1 MRRRVIS
8 VWVFLLIGTSLARAQ
23 VAPVVSEIQIEQEG
37 RVIEDQSISGL
48 IATPTGAPLS
58 MRQVRDT
65 VAHLTSLNRFEDV
78 RVLQEATPAG
88 IRLRYV
94 LVPLHPVDRLAFR
107 GTLGVSENEVRDVI
121 VERFGEAPSAGR
133 MEEVHEALRLW
144 YRDRGYVT
152 ARITPSI
159 EETHNPDRA
168 TMVFDIVAG
177 VRARIGRLEITVI
190 GGGQQE
196 ESQDI
201 GVSVGD
207 VYDNDEVVRALDEFV
222 ADLRGRGY
230 YEAQS
235 IHTPLFES
243 DGSATVRVS
252 IERGPLV
259 SVAFAG
265 DPLPEDQRELLVP
278 VRAEGSAD
286 EDLLEDASADIEDYF
301 RVRGYRDAV
310 VAYTR
315 EETGEKLTITFRVTR
330 GPRYVVDTVTISGQA
345 EIPLPE
351 LDALTGIERGRPYI
365 QAVVDAGAS
374 AIREAYRR
382 RGFTRAAVQST
393 VTERPREREQD
404 GDRPVEVR
412 FRITEGPRTL
422 VGMVSSAGAITI
434 AEAALREPMVT
445 VPGRP
450 YSEGDVAADRDRIDL
465 EYRNRGFEGVVVN
478 PEVSFVDDGTRA
490 DVRFVISEGPQVFVD
505 HVIIVGNRR
514 TSTST
519 ITREIL
525 LKPGE
530 PLGYSARIQTQQR
543 LVALGLFRRVVVEE
557 LRHGGEGRRDVIIR
571 VEEAPPTTLGYG
583 GGVEGGTRLRPTG
596 ESGQA
601 EERFEVAPR
610 GFFEIGRRNLWGKNR
625 AVNLFTRVSLRS
637 RDIVLSEDGV
647 RLEEPAPESGYGFN
661 EYRVVGTFREPRVF
675 NTAADALLTG
685 IIDQAIRSSFNFL
698 RRQARAEVGLRLS
711 QRYSVAGRYSYE
723 YTRLFDERFTE
734 EEKPLIDRV
743 FPQVRLSKFSGSFIR
758 DARSDV
764 VDPSEGTF
772 VIVDGEVAPRSV
784 GSEVGFIKTLLQGFR
799 YYRVPAERRVVVALG
814 ARLGLAHGLPR
825 PVLRIGA
832 DGEPILDDSGE
843 AIIDLVQDL
852 PASERFFAGGD
863 TTVRGF
869 SLDRLGTDE
878 TISASG
884 FPTGGNGLVVLNA
897 ELRSAVVGSLGVA
910 GFMDAGN
917 VFLRASDIRL
927 HELRVTA
934 GFGVRYQSPI
944 GPLRVDLGFK
954 LDRREL
960 APGTLEKRSVLHISL
975 GQAF

>member
-8 VWVFLLIGTSLARAQ
+8 VWVFLLIGTSLVRAQ
-23 VAPVVSEIQIEQEG
+23 VAPVVSEIQIDQEG

-94 LVPLHPVDRLAFR
+94 LVPLHPVDRLEFR
-107 GTLGVSENEVRDVI
+107 GTLGVSENDVRDVI

-133 MEEVHEALRLW
+133 LEEVQEALRLW
-144 YRDRGYVT
+144 YRDRGYAAVQ
-152 ARITPSI
+152 ITPSI

-168 TMVFDIVAG
+168 TMRFDIVAG

-196 ESQDI
+196 EPQDI

-207 VYDNDEVVRALDEFV
+207 AYDNDDVVRALDEFV

-235 IHTPLFES
+235 IHTPSFEP
-243 DGSATVRVS
+243 DGTATVRVT

-265 DPLPEDQRELLVP
+265 DAVPEDERERLVP

-286 EDLLEDASADIEDYF
+286 EDLLEDASANIEDYF
-301 RVRGYRDAV
+301 RARGYRDAV

-365 QAVVDAGAS
+365 QAIVDAGAS
-374 AIREAYRR
+374 AIRDVYRR

-393 VTERPREREQD
+393 VTERPREGEQD
-404 GDRPVEVR
+404 GDRPMEVR

-422 VGMVSSAGAITI
+422 VGMVSFAGAMTM
-434 AEAALREPMVT
+434 AEATIREPMIT
-445 VPGRP
+445 VSGRP

-465 EYRNRGFEGVVVN
+465 EYRNRGFEGVLVN
-478 PEVSFVDDGTRA
+478 PEVSFVNDGTRA
-490 DVRFVISEGPQVFVD
+490 DVHFVISEGPQVFVD

-525 LKPGE
+525 MKPGE
-530 PLGYSARIQTQQR
+530 PLGYSARTQTQQR
-543 LVALGLFRRVVVEE
+543 LVALGLFRRVAVDE
-557 LRHGGEGRRDVIIR
+557 LRHAGEARRDVIIR

-583 GGVEGGTRLRPTG
+583 GGVEGGSRLRPTG

-637 RDIVLSEDGV
+637 RDIVLSGDGV
-647 RLEEPAPESGYGFN
+647 RLEEPAPGSGYGFN

-685 IIDQAIRSSFNFL
+685 IIDQAIRSSFNFV
-698 RRQARAEVGLRLS
+698 RRQARAEVGRQLS

-734 EEKPLIDRV
+734 EEKPLIDRL

-772 VIVDGEVAPRSV
+772 IIVDGEVAPRAV
-784 GSEVGFIKTLLQGFR
+784 GSEVGFIKTFLQGFR

-814 ARLGLAHGLPR
+814 ARLGLARGLPR
-825 PVLRIGA
+825 PVLRRGP

-843 AIIDLVQDL
+843 EIVDLVHDL

-878 TISASG
+878 TISPSG

-897 ELRSAVVGSLGVA
+897 ELRSAVVGSLGVV
-910 GFMDAGN
+910 GFVDAGN
-917 VFLRASDIRL
+917 VFLRAADIRL
-927 HELRVTA
+927 HELRATA
-934 GFGVRYQSPI
+934 GFGLRYQSPI
-944 GPLRVDLGFK
+944 GPIRMDLGFK

-960 APGTLEKRSVLHISL
+960 APGRLEKRSVLHISL

>member
-1 MRRRVIS
+1 M
-8 VWVFLLIGTSLARAQ
+8 
-23 VAPVVSEIQIEQEG
+23 
-37 RVIEDQSISGL
+37 
-48 IATPTGAPLS
+48 
-58 MRQVRDT
+58 
-65 VAHLTSLNRFEDV
+65 
-78 RVLQEATPAG
+78 
-88 IRLRYV
+88 
-94 LVPLHPVDRLAFR
+94 
-107 GTLGVSENEVRDVI
+107 
-121 VERFGEAPSAGR
+121 
-133 MEEVHEALRLW
+133 
-144 YRDRGYVT
+144 
-152 ARITPSI
+152 
-159 EETHNPDRA
+159 
-168 TMVFDIVAG
+168 
-177 VRARIGRLEITVI
+177 
-190 GGGQQE
+190 
-196 ESQDI
+196 
-201 GVSVGD
+201 
-207 VYDNDEVVRALDEFV
+207 
-222 ADLRGRGY
+222 
-230 YEAQS
+230 
-235 IHTPLFES
+235 
-243 DGSATVRVS
+243 
-252 IERGPLV
+252 
-259 SVAFAG
+259 
-265 DPLPEDQRELLVP
+265 P

-286 EDLLEDASADIEDYF
+286 EDLLEDASANIEDYF
-301 RVRGYRDAV
+301 RARGYRDAV

-365 QAVVDAGAS
+365 QAIVDAGAS
-374 AIREAYRR
+374 AIRDAYRR

-557 LRHGGEGRRDVIIR
+557 LRHAGEARRDVIIR

-637 RDIVLSEDGV
+637 RDIVLSG
-647 RLEEPAPESGYGFN
+647 RRRSAGGARTWQRIWIQ
-661 EYRVVGTFREPRVF
+661 RVPGGRDISRASRFQHRGRCTPDWHHRPGDPVELQFRE
-675 NTAADALLTG
+675 A
-685 IIDQAIRSSFNFL
+685 S
-698 RRQARAEVGLRLS
+698 
-711 QRYSVAGRYSYE
+711 
-723 YTRLFDERFTE
+723 
-734 EEKPLIDRV
+734 
-743 FPQVRLSKFSGSFIR
+743 
-758 DARSDV
+758 
-764 VDPSEGTF
+764 
-772 VIVDGEVAPRSV
+772 
-784 GSEVGFIKTLLQGFR
+784 
-799 YYRVPAERRVVVALG
+799 G
-814 ARLGLAHGLPR
+814 ARRGGPPAVAAIQRGRPLFVRVHPVVRRAIHG
-825 PVLRIGA
+825 
-832 DGEPILDDSGE
+832 
-843 AIIDLVQDL
+843 
-852 PASERFFAGGD
+852 
-863 TTVRGF
+863 
-869 SLDRLGTDE
+869 
-878 TISASG
+878 
-884 FPTGGNGLVVLNA
+884 
-897 ELRSAVVGSLGVA
+897 
-910 GFMDAGN
+910 
-917 VFLRASDIRL
+917 
-927 HELRVTA
+927 
-934 GFGVRYQSPI
+934 
-944 GPLRVDLGFK
+944 
-954 LDRREL
+954 RRET
-960 APGTLEKRSVLHISL
+960 AH
-975 GQAF
+975 